1 MRVLVIHLPVMPAI
15 MIAFETFTVAFI
27 LFIAWLQNEPNLVT
41 QKYSKHT
48 AKVFISSLSHL
59 KVMNNFLADVF
70 ALTDF
75 MSLAKLPIQVSVV
88 TTKFR

>member
-1 MRVLVIHLPVMPAI
+1 MPAI

-48 AKVFISSLSHL
+48 AKVFISSLSRL
-59 KVMNNFLADVF
+59 KVMNNFLAYVF

-75 MSLAKLPIQVSVV
+75 M
-88 TTKFR
+88 